1 VSGNVRAENAGAQP
15 SDMPVRDPPS
25 ARRKRTRD
33 AQSAFAELI
42 ARDPPPRRS
51 RRGLG
56 AAARGGDDAARRG
69 ARVSAPLRSTSSS
82 LDLRLPALGLRA
94 GDVREPD
101 TQTQTQTVD
110 GRPPSDDIAVRDVRD
125 VSDDDENEN
134 ENDAFAAEAFG
145 DARALVGGGAGLSPR
160 TLKRNERDL
169 LRALAHDGDA
179 DGDAARFPEN
189 DIRAPEPGPASVG
202 GTQEVNT
209 QDAALD
215 PYLRLARAARR
226 AAAGPVRSNDPGASR
241 ERDSQRLALSKTS
254 LSKTLSK
261 RNAHE
266 TAVVTSLPLAGLR
279 VYLHSDVRGKRREI
293 FAEKLPALGA
303 EMATDAEKT
312 ALEISTSRHLDISK
326 QDPDPAGSYRFVA
339 VTSDAEF
346 LATLEHPVGSSG
358 SLGSRVVAVCP
369 EWAVE
374 CIKRRAR
381 ADPARFPPSAAAGRA
396 PPRAAEGDH
405 AYAGAS
411 RGSSIAERRRAA
423 LEKTAE
429 AEARRAAD
437 SAAAAARPPPGSSR
451 DAVMASSAA
460 ADAAAASA
468 RAAIAAA
475 AAAGGAP
482 PSWVAIPDSES
493 QERPYLGRVKE
504 RLVCQKPTSTALVRG
519 GGRRPVR
526 SAGPVPAPDDS
537 PSGDSPPRGG
547 DASAEEAG
555 DGTKTLTTLTTK
567 TASSEDAP
575 RPPGGFNARLIEPL
589 LELADIYETVLAG
602 TDKYKAKHHKTVAG
616 ALRELDFE
624 VTDVNQLCAH
634 PVTGDPLTTAFGKPR
649 SSVRDKIHQ
658 ILTTGK
664 LPKLETLKRDPRVS
678 ALLALGKIWGVGPET
693 ARRLYGSGYASIDAL
708 RAAVAAEDNAGKTDP
723 GRVLSHAQRVGLRH
737 YGEFEEKMP
746 RAEAAAI
753 GALVRDAVD
762 AACGPGRCRV
772 TLAGSFRRGKRTC
785 GDVDV
790 LVAPSDAFA
799 TDASAGEGDGDG
811 DDARALVAREPLSSS
826 LGERRT
832 LAPPLSSRRY
842 VDRLDDILPATLAL
856 LRKSGLIT
864 DDLNSGERRSY
875 MGVCRLPPET
885 RVTDREDETEGTLSH
900 QKTETDARLG
910 TASGTPA
917 ASPSPSRPRALP
929 PRRFRRLD
937 IKVYSPEEYPFA
949 LLYFT
954 GSGYFNRSMRW
965 WADKKFRG
973 LSLGDKGFRLQS
985 GARESSFKHD
995 PRFRGTT
1002 FSTEKD
1008 IFDFLKLR
1016 YVEPEDRCV

>member
-1 VSGNVRAENAGAQP
+1 
-15 SDMPVRDPPS
+15 M
-25 ARRKRTRD
+25 
-33 AQSAFAELI
+33 
-42 ARDPPPRRS
+42 
-51 RRGLG
+51 
-56 AAARGGDDAARRG
+56 
-69 ARVSAPLRSTSSS
+69 
-82 LDLRLPALGLRA
+82 
-94 GDVREPD
+94 
-101 TQTQTQTVD
+101 
-110 GRPPSDDIAVRDVRD
+110 
-125 VSDDDENEN
+125 
-134 ENDAFAAEAFG
+134 
-145 DARALVGGGAGLSPR
+145 
-160 TLKRNERDL
+160 
-169 LRALAHDGDA
+169 
-179 DGDAARFPEN
+179 
-189 DIRAPEPGPASVG
+189 
-202 GTQEVNT
+202 
-209 QDAALD
+209 
-215 PYLRLARAARR
+215 YLR
-226 AAAGPVRSNDPGASR
+226 
-241 ERDSQRLALSKTS
+241 
-254 LSKTLSK
+254 
-261 RNAHE
+261 
-266 TAVVTSLPLAGLR
+266 
-279 VYLHSDVRGKRREI
+279 SDVRGKRREI
-293 FAEKLPALGA
+293 FAEKLSALGA
-303 EMATDAEKT
+303 EMATDAELKT
-312 ALEISTSRHLDISK
+312 ALEKSGGTSQKSFEMSK
-326 QDPDPAGSYRFVA
+326 QDPDPPDPTGSYRFVA
-339 VTSDAEF
+339 VTSDAKFRVPTSLES
-346 LATLEHPVGSSG
+346 EHPLGSTE
-358 SLGSRVVAVCP
+358 SRVVAVCP

-381 ADPARFPPSAAAGRA
+381 ADPALFPPSAAAGRA
-396 PPRAAEGDH
+396 PPRAAEGEH
-405 AYAGAS
+405 AYAGAP

-482 PSWVAIPDSES
+482 PSWLAIPDSES

-519 GGRRPVR
+519 GGGPVR
-526 SAGPVPAPDDS
+526 SAGPVPAPDE
-537 PSGDSPPRGG
+537 GDSPPRGG
-547 DASAEEAG
+547 DASAEVAFG
-555 DGTKTLTTLTTK
+555 DGTKTLT
-567 TASSEDAP
+567 ADQDVP

-664 LPKLETLKRDPRVS
+664 LPKLETLRRDPRVS

-693 ARRLYGSGYASIDAL
+693 ARRLYGSGYSSIDAL
-708 RAAVAAEDNAGKTDP
+708 RAAVAAEDDAGKTDP

-772 TLAGSFRRGKRTC
+772 TLAGSFRRGKQTC

-790 LVAPSDAFA
+790 LVAPSELFG
-799 TDASAGEGDGDG
+799 TDASAGEGDEGDG
-811 DDARALVAREPLSSS
+811 DDTRALVAREPLSSS
-826 LGERRT
+826 LSAGKKT
-832 LAPPLSSRRY
+832 LALSNSRRY
-842 VDRLDDILPATLAL
+842 VDRLDDILPAVLAL

-864 DDLNSGERRSY
+864 DDLNSGEHRSY

-917 ASPSPSRPRALP
+917 ASPSPSRPPALP